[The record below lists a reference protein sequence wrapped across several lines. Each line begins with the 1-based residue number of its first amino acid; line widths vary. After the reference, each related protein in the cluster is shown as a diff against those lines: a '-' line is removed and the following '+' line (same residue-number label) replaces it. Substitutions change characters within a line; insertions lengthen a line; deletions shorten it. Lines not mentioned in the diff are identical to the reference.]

1 MVVFYCFLWI
11 PSYSMSVPQHVPAQ
25 VTRLKGR
32 AAVPAASLKDRD
44 MKGMKTVPGMPYH
57 TRTFDTAKT
66 WVLSEQ
72 EATPTQESVLQSRAA
87 EEQTKCYKMPS
98 LVQVQTGWDVL
109 SGPGVS

>member
-1 MVVFYCFLWI
+1 
-11 PSYSMSVPQHVPAQ
+11 MSVPQRVPAQ
-25 VTRLKGR
+25 VTRLQGR

-98 LVQVQTGWDVL
+98 LVLVQTGWDVL